1 MRRRGMVLKPGPR
14 CMIMSSPRPPGRR
27 CPMQILD
34 RYIFLRVLLP
44 FIYCVVGFVS
54 VWLVF
59 DLSENAPAFLDN
71 KAPLS
76 LLLQFYILRA
86 PEIILMSIPIG
97 LLLAVLYAL
106 TQMSRR
112 NEIISMLCAG
122 RSVVRV
128 LMPLF
133 VLGLI
138 LTAIATLLN
147 YSAAPHAG
155 AVKKEILTDLRKQG
169 DINRKAVRGHLYRNR
184 EDRRFWYIARLNPGI
199 ERLAW
204 VQIIQEGP
212 DGSIS
217 RNYYA
222 EEASYDHATK
232 TWRLDRGKVV
242 DFNEQGD
249 VQDQRNFKVLRVR
262 NLSETPWRIS
272 SSVLEANFLS
282 VPELR
287 EYLHYND
294 HLSAQR
300 LAPYETQLAYRWA
313 LPWGCFVAVLIAG
326 PLGIVYSRRGLM
338 SSITMAIG
346 LFFLLILGSSLFL
359 ALGKGHRMNADLA
372 VWAPVVFFGGIGCVL
387 VWMRSTNRELPSLL
401 E

>member
-1 MRRRGMVLKPGPR
+1 
-14 CMIMSSPRPPGRR
+14 
-27 CPMQILD
+27 MQILD
-34 RYIFLRVLLP
+34 RYIFFRVLLP

-76 LLLQFYILRA
+76 LLLEFYVLRA
-86 PEIILMSIPIG
+86 PEIILMSLPIG
-97 LLLAVLYAL
+97 LLLATLYTM

-112 NEIISMLCAG
+112 HEIISMLCAG

-128 LMPLF
+128 LAPLF
-133 VLGLI
+133 ALGLL
-138 LTAIATLLN
+138 LTGLATLLN

-169 DINRKAVRGHLYRNR
+169 DINRKAVRGHLFRNR
-184 EDRRFWYIARLNPGI
+184 EDRRFWYVSRLNPSI

-204 VQIIQEGP
+204 VQIMQEAP
-212 DGSIS
+212 DGTLS

-222 EEASYDHATK
+222 ELATYDHATK
-232 TWRLDRGKVV
+232 TWRLDKGKVV
-242 DFNEQGD
+242 DFNERGD
-249 VQDQRNFKVLRVR
+249 VTAQRFFEVLRLR

-272 SSVLEANFLS
+272 SSVLDANFLS

-287 EYLHYND
+287 EYLRNNSHF
-294 HLSAQR
+294 SPTR
-300 LAPYETQLAYRWA
+300 LAPYRTQLAYRWA
-313 LPWGCFVAVLIAG
+313 LPWGCFVAVLLAG
-326 PLGIVYSRRGLM
+326 PLGIIPSRRGLM
-338 SSITMAIG
+338 GSITMAIG

-359 ALGKGHRMNADLA
+359 ALGKGDRLNPDLA
-372 VWAPVVFFGGIGCVL
+372 VWTPLVFFAIVGALL

-401 E
+401 R

>member
-1 MRRRGMVLKPGPR
+1 MQDPAPA
-14 CMIMSSPRPPGRR
+14 GRH

-34 RYIFLRVLLP
+34 RYIFFRVLLP

-76 LLLQFYILRA
+76 LLVEFYVRRA

-97 LLLAVLYAL
+97 LLLATLYTL

-133 VLGLI
+133 VLGLA
-138 LTAIATLLN
+138 LTVIATILN

-169 DINRKAVRGHLYRNR
+169 DVDRKAVRGHLFRNR
-184 EDRRFWYIARLNPGI
+184 EDRRFWYVARLNPAI

-212 DGSIS
+212 DGTLR

-222 EEASYDHATK
+222 ENASYDHATK
-232 TWRLDRGKVV
+232 TWRLERGKVV
-242 DFNEQGD
+242 DFNPQGD
-249 VQDQRNFKVLRVR
+249 VKEQRYFELLRVR
-262 NLSETPWRIS
+262 NFSETPWRIS
-272 SSVLEANFLS
+272 SSVLDASLLS

-287 EYLHYND
+287 EYLRNNSHFTT
-294 HLSAQR
+294 SR
-300 LAPYETQLAYRWA
+300 LAPYKTQLAYRWA
-313 LPWGCFVAVLIAG
+313 LPWGCLVAVLIAG

-338 SSITMAIG
+338 GSITLAIG

-359 ALGKGHRMNADLA
+359 ALGKGYRINADLA
-372 VWAPVVFFGGIGCVL
+372 AWAPVLFFAAIGGIL
-387 VWMRSTNRELPSLL
+387 IWMRSTNRDLPNILG
-401 E
+401 

>member
-1 MRRRGMVLKPGPR
+1 
-14 CMIMSSPRPPGRR
+14 
-27 CPMQILD
+27 MQILD

-76 LLLQFYILRA
+76 LLVEFYVLRA

-97 LLLAVLYAL
+97 LLLATLYTL

-133 VLGLI
+133 ILGLI
-138 LTAIATLLN
+138 LTVIATALN

-169 DINRKAVRGHLYRNR
+169 DVDRKAVRGHLFRNR
-184 EDRRFWYIARLNPGI
+184 EDRRFWYVARLNPSI

-204 VQIIQEGP
+204 VQIIQESP
-212 DGSIS
+212 DGTLS

-222 EEASYDHATK
+222 ENASYDHATK
-232 TWRLDRGKVV
+232 TWRFEKGKVV
-242 DFNEQGD
+242 DFTPQGD
-249 VQDQRNFKVLRVR
+249 VKDQRFFEVLRVR
-262 NLSETPWRIS
+262 NFSETPWRIS
-272 SSVLEANFLS
+272 SSVLDASLLS

-287 EYLHYND
+287 EYLRNNSHFTP
-294 HLSAQR
+294 AR

-338 SSITMAIG
+338 GSITMAIG

-359 ALGKGHRMNADLA
+359 ALGKGYRIDAALA
-372 VWAPVVFFGGIGCVL
+372 AWAPVVFFAAIGGVL

-401 E
+401 G

>member
-1 MRRRGMVLKPGPR
+1 
-14 CMIMSSPRPPGRR
+14 
-27 CPMQILD
+27 MQTLD
-34 RYIFLRVLLP
+34 RYIFSRVVLP

-59 DLSENAPAFLDN
+59 DLSENAPTFLD
-71 KAPLS
+71 KDAPLG
-76 LLLQFYILRA
+76 LVFQFYFLRA

-133 VLGLI
+133 VFGLF
-138 LTAIATLLN
+138 LTAVATALN

-155 AVKKEILTDLRKQG
+155 AVKKEILTDLRKEG
-169 DINRKAVRGHLYRNR
+169 DLDRKAVRGHLFRNR
-184 EDRRFWYIARLNPGI
+184 EDRRFWYVARLNPGI

-212 DGSIS
+212 DGKVR

-222 EEASYDHATK
+222 EGASYDHATR
-232 TWRLDRGKVV
+232 TWRFDKGKVV
-242 DFNEQGD
+242 DFNAQGD
-249 VQDQRNFKVLRVR
+249 VTGQRYFEVLRVR
-262 NLSETPWRIS
+262 NFSETPWRIS
-272 SSVLEANFLS
+272 SSVLDANFLS

-287 EYLHYND
+287 EYLRNNSHF
-294 HLSAQR
+294 APAR
-300 LAPYETQLAYRWA
+300 LAPYRTQLAYRWA
-313 LPWGCFVAVLIAG
+313 LPWGCLVAVLLAG
-326 PLGIVYSRRGLM
+326 PLGIIYSRRGLM
-338 SSITMAIG
+338 GSITLAIL

-359 ALGKGHRMNADLA
+359 ALGKGYRLNAEVA
-372 VWAPVVFFGGIGCVL
+372 VWAPVVFFALVGVFL
-387 VWMRSTNRELPSLL
+387 VWMRSTNRELPNLL
-401 E
+401 G